1 MLRRV
6 RITPTTTS
14 ISRKRS
20 NDSSDIPLISSW
32 PPPSGTPTSGSR
44 SNAPNCQF
52 MQLEARKYL
61 YDIQQAARRLEQFT
75 EGRAL
80 DTYVA
85 DAMLRADVERQ
96 GEIIG
101 EALARLRKLAPEVC
115 GAVTDAGR
123 IIAFRNILIHGYAD
137 VDDRLVWNIVE
148 TKLPLLIRE
157 VADLIARDSEQG
169 A

>member
-1 MLRRV
+1 M
-6 RITPTTTS
+6 
-14 ISRKRS
+14 K
-20 NDSSDIPLISSW
+20 
-32 PPPSGTPTSGSR
+32 
-44 SNAPNCQF
+44 
-52 MQLEARKYL
+52 
-61 YDIQQAARRLEQFT
+61 
-75 EGRAL
+75 L

-85 DAMLRADVERQ
+85 DAMLHAAVERQ
-96 GEIIG
+96 FEIIG

-115 GAVTDAGR
+115 GVVTDAGR

-157 VADLIARDSEQG
+157 VADLIARDSEHG